1 MKKIE
6 RMFAPSRRT
15 IRVVLLLLLVS
26 TAGCAGLDGGVFES
40 ENATE
45 TVTDAQD
52 QQFRLVI
59 QNEISS
65 AQEVTVVL
73 RADDGRTVLNESK
86 SLQPGGGWVVSTF
99 DVSSLETP
107 VTITIDL
114 PQRNESIEVSPIR
127 STTRGSRLHKITD
140 DGLDHYE
147 CNVNVTCWKRFA

>member
-6 RMFAPSRRT
+6 IMFAPSRRA

-26 TAGCAGLDGGVFES
+26 TAGCAALDGGVL
-40 ENATE
+40 ENETTTE
-45 TVTDAQD
+45 TLSDAQE

-59 QNEISS
+59 QNEVAST
-65 AQEVTVVL
+65 QEVTVVL
-73 RADDGRTVLNESK
+73 RDDDGRTVLNESK
-86 SLQPGGGWVVSTF
+86 TLQPGGGWVVSTF
-99 DVSSLETP
+99 DVASLETP

-127 STTRGSRLHKITD
+127 STTRGSRLHKITE
-140 DGLDHYE
+140 DGIDHYE